1 MSITEISNVTIEE
14 EKKWGSLYDCR
25 DEISRSLHTVQRLEL
40 ELDSCDEVLLSE
52 ELNVLL
58 RKQEEL
64 NEEMNEL
71 RLQLTDC
78 DSHIRTEHQKSQS
91 LNSQL
96 EHLDEDNKNIEKEI
110 KTSEDEM
117 DKLQK
122 RVEEKKR

>member
-1 MSITEISNVTIEE
+1 
-14 EKKWGSLYDCR
+14 
-25 DEISRSLHTVQRLEL
+25 
-40 ELDSCDEVLLSE
+40 
-52 ELNVLL
+52 
-58 RKQEEL
+58 
-64 NEEMNEL
+64 MNEL
-71 RLQLTDC
+71 RLRLTDC

>member
-1 MSITEISNVTIEE
+1 M
-14 EKKWGSLYDCR
+14 
-25 DEISRSLHTVQRLEL
+25 QRLEL

-78 DSHIRTEHQKSQS
+78 DSHIRTEHKQSQS

-96 EHLDEDNKNIEKEI
+96 EHLDEDNKNIDKEI
-110 KTSEDEM
+110 KSSEDEM

-122 RVEEKKR
+122 RVEEKKRWVQQHLMLFVYISMQPATGSRSGMSSFVSV